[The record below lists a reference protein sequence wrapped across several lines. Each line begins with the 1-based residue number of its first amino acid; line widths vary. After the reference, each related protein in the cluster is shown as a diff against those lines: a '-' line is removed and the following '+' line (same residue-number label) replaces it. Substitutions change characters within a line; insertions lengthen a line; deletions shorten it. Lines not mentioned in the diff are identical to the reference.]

1 MDNSPQNTDDLAKA
15 AQITVVFIL
24 LYSLTFVNVL
34 VNKKR
39 LLGQAR
45 ADKKKFDRYTSPQM
59 LPADRLQANFLE
71 WSPIFLGLLWSLAAT
86 ANLSK
91 GSSVAVAQIY
101 VGLRALY
108 IVLLLRYGVG
118 SNGMSKPLM
127 ISTFPAYICLLYL
140 GKQAVRLLLL
150 QVD

>member
-1 MDNSPQNTDDLAKA
+1 MNNSPQNNTDDLAKA
-15 AQITVVFIL
+15 AQITVVFTL

-34 VNKKR
+34 VTKRR

-45 ADKKKFDRYTSPQM
+45 AAKKKFDRYTSPQM

-86 ANLSK
+86 ADLSNT
-91 GSSVAVAQIY
+91 VAVTVARIY

-108 IVLLLRYGVG
+108 IVLILRYGVN
-118 SNGMSKPLM
+118 SNGMNKALW
-127 ISTFPAYICLLYL
+127 ISTFPSYICLMYL
-140 GKQAVRLLLL
+140 GQQAVRLLLL
-150 QVD
+150 